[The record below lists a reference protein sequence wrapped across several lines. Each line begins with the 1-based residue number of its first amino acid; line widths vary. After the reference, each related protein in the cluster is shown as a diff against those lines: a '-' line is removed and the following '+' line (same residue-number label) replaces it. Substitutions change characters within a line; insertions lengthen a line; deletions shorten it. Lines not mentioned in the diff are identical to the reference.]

1 MPPLISPQQKLFLH
15 VLFSYHGNFVTSP
28 HFDFMVHSS
37 HYELFLDVLLGFLHK
52 VKKHFSHCL
61 FHPWFLYT
69 ASKLQNT
76 NFYSYMAVMENN
88 YYHYKMF
95 LKNKLHAGRI
105 FLTARQFRGM
115 VRCKQI
121 DLKMEGYLR
130 QFGVCWGVLQQCLWE
145 SKIT

>member
-52 VKKHFSHCL
+52 VKKHYSHCL

-69 ASKLQNT
+69 ASK
-76 NFYSYMAVMENN
+76 FYSHTANIYN
-88 YYHYKMF
+88 HYKMF

-105 FLTARQFRGM
+105 FLCATSVSSSQGIARTYKNILFGYHGNFM
-115 VRCKQI
+115 VLSVI
-121 DLKMEGYLR
+121 YL
-130 QFGVCWGVLQQCLWE
+130 E
-145 SKIT
+145 SNKHLIT